1 MDKAKS
7 SFNTG
12 KEFKTLRGG
21 GGGQGVK
28 ILCVFSGALKNR

>member
-21 GGGQGVK
+21 GGGGGGK
-28 ILCVFSGALKNR
+28 GG